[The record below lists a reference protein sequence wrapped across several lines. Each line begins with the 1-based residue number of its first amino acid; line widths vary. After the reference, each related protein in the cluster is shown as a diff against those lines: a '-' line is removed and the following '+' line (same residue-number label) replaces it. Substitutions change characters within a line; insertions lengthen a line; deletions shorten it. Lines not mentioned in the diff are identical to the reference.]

1 MFFAHE
7 PFFLSSDDGE
17 NYLLAVDRSWRE
29 LAVHFQITISAIRY
43 RKEFPIF
50 SVGRCAAEP
59 VD

>member
-7 PFFLSSDDGE
+7 PFFLSSDDSE
-17 NYLLAVDRSWRE
+17 NYLLVVDRSWR
-29 LAVHFQITISAIRY
+29 FIFTIRISAIRY